1 MKTRFPFRKD
11 EPVYRLLTFAMF
23 CIVDFSMAITV
34 FVNGLVMTL
43 RKSSFDTL
51 SSSLIPGIEKS
62 WIDGVPQGDTLGLLP
77 H

>member
-1 MKTRFPFRKD
+1 M
-11 EPVYRLLTFAMF
+11 E
-23 CIVDFSMAITV
+23 ITV

-62 WIDGVPQGDTLGLLP
+62 WIDGVPQGYTLGPLSY
-77 H
+77 

>member
-1 MKTRFPFRKD
+1 
-11 EPVYRLLTFAMF
+11 
-23 CIVDFSMAITV
+23 MAITV